1 MSDVG
6 SALFCLSEQKSELHL
21 LGKVIVVLALVLGVG
36 DPRQASI
43 AQQSLIRV
51 LAEGLRP
58 APGHGV
64 QPFQGLPGCSEEKA
78 PLWLER
84 ATFSMTSA
92 CAAGSSKNNRPQ
104 ASTPLKVRLK
114 NSEASTVFRSIGTP
128 GNRARNA
135 ATIVGDASTA

>member
-1 MSDVG
+1 MAVRTTRAPRDDATPVSDDG
-6 SALFCLSEQKSELHL
+6 SVSFCLSEQKSELHL
-21 LGKVIVVLALVLGVG
+21 LDKVIVVLALVLGVG

-84 ATFSMTSA
+84 A
-92 CAAGSSKNNRPQ
+92 RH
-104 ASTPLKVRLK
+104 LLDDERLRCRV
-114 NSEASTVFRSIGTP
+114 E
-128 GNRARNA
+128 
-135 ATIVGDASTA
+135 